1 MNITAMREELDTAIG
16 YSVEL
21 EEKLYTLLGETQEA
35 FDLVIALSHT
45 SVRIGRLIERGI

>member
-21 EEKLYTLLGETQEA
+21 EEKIYTLLGESQEA
-35 FDLVIALSHT
+35 FNLVLALSHT
-45 SVRIGRLIERGI
+45 NVRIGRLIEKGI